1 MPTLLAGLR
10 GRGPPRHARQSAAG
24 SSLEAYK
31 ARRGAETP
39 FDRGPNAT
47 PDTASKVTL
56 RACVDVLV
64 PKRIETV
71 RYRTSKELVT
81 KRALLLI
88 SVALFGF
95 LWRWVRR
102 MNAPSVTVSNR

>member
-47 PDTASKVTL
+47 PDTASKATP
-56 RACVDVLV
+56 RACFDVLV